1 MHIFDVEGGKGM
13 KRLVSLI
20 VTAILTTSVLA
31 GCGTGDS
38 KNNTKNEISS
48 EYSTVYSGEVTTLN
62 YLITSNENDYTV
74 AANSVDSL
82 VEYDKYGVV
91 KPSLAESWEE
101 SEDGLTWTFTLR
113 RGVKWVTYEGK
124 EYSEVKAQD
133 FVDAM
138 KYVLNSKNNSQTASL
153 AYSVIKNGEK
163 FFKGEITDFNEVG
176 VKAKDD
182 YTLEYTLESP
192 TPYFLSMLTYVCFFP
207 VNGKFLSEVGDK
219 FGTDNKNML
228 YNGAYILQTFE
239 PQNKRVFVANDKY
252 WDKEN
257 VFIKK
262 LTYTYNKEADKLAPV
277 LFSRGEI
284 TSTSISSTSLDEWMN
299 DTSKKNQI
307 RPAATT
313 FYSYF
318 FCFNFDPKYDAQYEP
333 ENWRK
338 AVNNLNFRKAL
349 FHALDRKAAM
359 LTAEPY
365 EPERRLSN
373 TITPKNFVDL
383 NGTDYTQLGSLAKFA
398 NADTFDTAKALEY
411 KTKAMDEL
419 KSQVKFPV
427 QVVMPYNTGSSDG
440 TNRAQ
445 VIEQQMENVLGKDF
459 IDIILVPYPPT
470 GYLKAT
476 RRAGNYSFMECNW
489 GPDYADPQTYTDP
502 FIEGG
507 EYNFLEKATE
517 YKEVNGKGKYE
528 NMVNAAKEE
537 KLDLEKRYKLFAEA
551 EAFLI
556 DQAIIIP
563 YGIGGG
569 GYVASKLDP
578 FTAQYSPFGVSN
590 VRFKGQKLLD
600 KPMNGDEYKK
610 GFETWQK
617 ERSEALKKASSK

>member
-1 MHIFDVEGGKGM
+1 M
-13 KRLVSLI
+13 KKLI
-20 VTAILTTSVLA
+20 TLMLAAVLTTSILA
-31 GCGTGDS
+31 GCGAGGS
-38 KNNTKNEISS
+38 KNNVKDDALS
-48 EYSTVYSGEVTTLN
+48 EYSTIYSGEVTTLN
-62 YLITSNENDYTV
+62 YLVTSNENDYTV
-74 AANSVDSL
+74 AANTVDSL

-91 KPSLAESWEE
+91 KPSLAESWNV
-101 SEDGLTWTFTLR
+101 SDDGLTWTFNLR
-113 RGVKWVTYEGK
+113 KGVKWVTDEGK
-124 EYSEVKAQD
+124 EYAEVNAQD

-138 KYVLNSKNNSQTASL
+138 KYVLTSKNNSQTANL

-163 FFKGEITDFNEVG
+163 FYNGEITDFSQVG
-176 VKAKDD
+176 IKVKDD
-182 YTLEYTLESP
+182 YTLEYTLENP

-207 VNGKFLSEVGDK
+207 VNGKFLDETKDK
-219 FGTDNKNML
+219 FGTDNKTML
-228 YNGAYILQTFE
+228 YNGPYILQTFE
-239 PQNKRVFVANDKY
+239 PQSKKVFAANDKY
-252 WDKEN
+252 WDKGN

-262 LTYTYNKEADKLAPV
+262 LTYTYNKEADKLAPE
-277 LFSRGEI
+277 LFTRGEI
-284 TSTSISSTSLDEWMN
+284 SAAAIPSTSLDEWMN
-299 DTSKKNQI
+299 DVSKKDLI
-307 RPAATT
+307 RPASTT

-318 FCFNFDPKYDAQYEP
+318 FCFNFDPKYDAKYEP
-333 ENWRK
+333 ENWKK
-338 AVNNLNFRKAL
+338 AVNNLDFRKAL

-383 NGTDYTQLGSLAKFA
+383 NGTDYTKLGSLAKFA
-398 NADTFDTAKALEY
+398 DTDTFDAAHAKEY

-427 QVVMPYNTGSSDG
+427 KVVMPYSTGSTDG

-459 IDIILVPYPPT
+459 IDIILLPYPPT

-502 FIEGG
+502 FVEGSD
-507 EYNFLEKATE
+507 YNFLEKAAE
-517 YKEVNGKGKYE
+517 YKEANGKGKYD
-528 NMVNAAKEE
+528 NMVTAAKAE
-537 KLDLEKRYKLFAEA
+537 KVALEKRHKLFAEA

-556 DQAIIIP
+556 DQAIVIP

-590 VRFKGQKLLD
+590 VRFKGQKLLS
-600 KPMNGDEYKK
+600 KAMNTEGYKK
-610 GFETWQK
+610 GFEAWQK
-617 ERSEALKKASSK
+617 ERAEALKKASENK